1 MRSKRL
7 LPRGSLFIKYF
18 VTLFIVVVVPLIF
31 GAVGEAWFGYR
42 DQWRRLDEVLQAE
55 ARSAAGKIQAFT
67 DGIRD
72 QLGWVVQFPWTQDED
87 DRHRIDPLRLLNRCP
102 RSLRSLW
109 WTKPE
114 LNASSHPDCVST
126 GSVGAWTCRQIPP
139 SLARAPTKSGTVLF
153 DISVTPSLT

>member
-1 MRSKRL
+1 MRSNRL
-7 LPRGSLFIKYF
+7 RPRGSLFIKYF

-42 DQWRRLDEVLQAE
+42 DQWHRLDEVLQAE
-55 ARSAAGKIQAFT
+55 ARSAAGKIQTFT

-72 QLGWVVQFPWTQDED
+72 QLGWVVQFPWTQDEV
-87 DRHRIDPLRLLNRCP
+87 DRHRIDPLRLLQQVP
-102 RSLRSLW
+102 AIASITL
-109 WTKPE
+109 E

-139 SLARAPTKSGTVLF
+139 SLALVPTRSGTVLF

>member
-7 LPRGSLFIKYF
+7 RPRGSLFIKYF

-42 DQWRRLDEVLQAE
+42 DHWRRLDEVLQAE

-87 DRHRIDPLRLLNRCP
+87 DRHKIDPLRLLQQLP
-102 RSLRSLW
+102 AIASITV

-114 LNASSHPDCVST
+114 LNASLHPDCVST
-126 GSVGAWTCRQIPP
+126 GSV
-139 SLARAPTKSGTVLF
+139 
-153 DISVTPSLT
+153 